1 MPSNK
6 APPTL
11 EAIIDQDID
20 DIDAYLVYADWLQ
33 QQGDPRGEFIL
44 LCHHA
49 EQQHSPAIAEAR
61 DQYLK
66 DWGGELLGDLY
77 ELYQRAQVELSWRLG
92 FVDHYQIAPAVR
104 VLVKAI
110 GRQLGRKW
118 GNSKY
123 LYELYAYGPAKQAC
137 LYGGIPVAHGGCI

>member
-1 MPSNK
+1 MPPDR
-6 APPTL
+6 APLSL
-11 EAIIDQDID
+11 EAISEGQIRASLDGIEREQWQYQDHQRQYLQNMSDWSPAVCAALALED
-20 DIDAYLVYADWLQ
+20 DLQLSYNHWLVNAYLRMY
-33 QQGDPRGEFIL
+33 
-44 LCHHA
+44 
-49 EQQHSPAIAEAR
+49 
-61 DQYLK
+61 Y
-66 DWGGELLGDLY
+66 
-77 ELYQRAQVELSWRLG
+77 
-92 FVDHYQIAPAVR
+92 DHYQIAPAVR